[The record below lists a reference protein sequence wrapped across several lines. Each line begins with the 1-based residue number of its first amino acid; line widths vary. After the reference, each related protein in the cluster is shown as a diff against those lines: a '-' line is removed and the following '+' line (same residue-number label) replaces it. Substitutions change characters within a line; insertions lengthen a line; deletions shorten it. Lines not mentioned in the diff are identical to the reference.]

1 MKLSSL
7 SSTILEAQTIA
18 IELYKD
24 CFEFARK
31 TNQTARVYRFLLI
44 QLGLLKCEDKS
55 FKSTY
60 NAAACRSTLQQAI
73 KTNVIPNEAADIL
86 NCFLNENN

>member
-7 SSTILEAQTIA
+7 ANSNSEAQTVA

-24 CFEFARK
+24 CFEYARK

-44 QLGLLKCEDKS
+44 QLGLLKCEDKT
-55 FKSTY
+55 FKPAYDLT
-60 NAAACRSTLQQAI
+60 ACRSTLQQAI
-73 KTNVIPNEAADIL
+73 KANVIPNEAADIL
-86 NCFLNENN
+86 NCFLNEIK